1 MHQEPQ
7 VWTEYPRIFGA
18 EVLALPLYN
27 LVNLSRKQSLL
38 PDQGKIAKL
47 KPLFKK
53 RVSEEEWPEKL

>member
-7 VWTEYPRIFGA
+7 VWTEYPRNFGA

-53 RVSEEEWPEKL
+53 RV